1 MERGTLDLSEVNYV
15 VIDEADKMLSMG
27 FIDQIKDI
35 LGELRLNKTT
45 ALFSATFSKEIEEIC
60 EENMR
65 NPMLLEVKS
74 KSI

>member
-45 ALFSATFSKEIEEIC
+45 ALFSATFSK
-60 EENMR
+60 
-65 NPMLLEVKS
+65 K
-74 KSI
+74 